1 MALLQSE
8 LENEMRTISEMTL
21 SAWLKKQY
29 AVKLLEFED
38 WVNRSDGRRF
48 CEIAF
53 LLGGGIAENLTIS
66 KLYELSEAIA
76 AKLGGQ
82 VYGSVNI
89 DYSGTNPSAEILVG
103 FGDE

>member
-1 MALLQSE
+1 MK
-8 LENEMRTISEMTL
+8 TISSKRL
-21 SAWLKKQY
+21 SSWLKKQY
-29 AVKLLEFED
+29 GIKLLEFED
-38 WVNRSDGRRF
+38 WINRSDGRRF

-66 KLYELSEAIA
+66 KLYELAEEIA

-89 DYSGTNPSAEILVG
+89 DYSGTNPSVEILVG